1 VNETWRIASF
11 SALASGAARREASV
25 AIDDEPRPDHDAIAA
40 RGPESSEAMSVQANS
55 ETRLKRGP
63 ERSAE
68 ANATPFVPRDDDIL
82 AFPRGAAA
90 GECLHRLFELADFR
104 TPESWPRTI
113 ERALRE
119 RPVPADRD
127 TARRMPAMMA
137 RLLADAAA
145 TELAPDV
152 APGFTLAALDP
163 VRKFVEWPFL
173 FAAPSLDLPSLRR
186 LLSAHGYPD
195 VALESS
201 TIAGFVKGF
210 IDMIV
215 EDAGRYWI
223 VDWKSNHLGMNP
235 DHYGEASLE
244 AAMTEHAYHLQ
255 ALLYTV
261 ALHRYLTV
269 RMRGYD
275 YDRHIGG
282 YLYVFLRGVRP
293 EWREG
298 NQPAGVHFRKP
309 ARALVQALDRLMGAT
324 RVEETSS

>member
-1 VNETWRIASF
+1 
-11 SALASGAARREASV
+11 
-25 AIDDEPRPDHDAIAA
+25 
-40 RGPESSEAMSVQANS
+40 M
-55 ETRLKRGP
+55 
-63 ERSAE
+63 
-68 ANATPFVPRDDDIL
+68 
-82 AFPRGAAA
+82 
-90 GECLHRLFELADFR
+90 
-104 TPESWPRTI
+104 I

-145 TELAPDV
+145 AELAPDV

-163 VRKFVEWPFL
+163 ARKLAEWPFL
-173 FAAPSLDLPSLRR
+173 FAAPSLDLPALRR
-186 LLSAHGYPD
+186 LLAAHGYPD
-195 VALESS
+195 VALESA

-215 EDAGRYWI
+215 EHAGRYWI
-223 VDWKSNHLGMNP
+223 VDWKSNHLGMNAH
-235 DHYGEASLE
+235 DYGEASLQ

-298 NQPAGVHFRKP
+298 SQAAGVHFRKP
-309 ARALVQALDRLMGAT
+309 ERALVQALDRLMGAT
-324 RVEETSS
+324 RLEETSA